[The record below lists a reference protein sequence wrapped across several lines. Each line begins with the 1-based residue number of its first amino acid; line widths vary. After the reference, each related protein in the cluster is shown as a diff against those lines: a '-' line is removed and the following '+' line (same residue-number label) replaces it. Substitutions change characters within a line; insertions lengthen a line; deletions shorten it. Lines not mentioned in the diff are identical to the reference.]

1 MGALAPFVNR
11 STASAFIKVK
21 DHFCYGPTAETCV
34 PQLNKQS
41 LGLHLRQQGVP
52 PLRMQSRS
60 GRIISEGAEVHSFP
74 GHVDSQAAMAQPANI
89 ASTESSGNNERKTA
103 MIKGGVKGGASTR
116 TDQTGCTFWLLRKRR
131 FCTNR
136 AKPGHTF
143 CGNHLPDAA
152 LVKKRVPCPADPSQ

>member
-1 MGALAPFVNR
+1 MGALAGPLAPCMNGF
-11 STASAFIKVK
+11 TASAFIKVK
-21 DHFCYGPTAETCV
+21 DHFCYELTAETCV
-34 PQLNKQS
+34 LQLKKQS

-52 PLRMQSRS
+52 PLRMQSCT
-60 GRIISEGAEVHSFP
+60 GRIISEGAKVHTFP

-89 ASTESSGNNERKTA
+89 PSAENPGNNERKTS
-103 MIKGGVKGGASTR
+103 MIKGGATTR
-116 TDQTGCTFWLLRKRR
+116 TGQTGCTFWLLKKRR

-136 AKPGHTF
+136 AKPGHSF